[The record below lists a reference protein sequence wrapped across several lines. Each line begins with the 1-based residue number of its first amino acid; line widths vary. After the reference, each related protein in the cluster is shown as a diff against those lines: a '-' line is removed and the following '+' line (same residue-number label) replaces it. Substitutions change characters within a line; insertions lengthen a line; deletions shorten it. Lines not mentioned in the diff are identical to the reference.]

1 MLSRF
6 LVLISVL
13 LLSACE
19 AAKEPEALHETEAPV
34 GQLDNNIT
42 PQRYRLELTIDPAQ
56 PSFSGQTEIDI
67 NVAAPTSRLWLH
79 GKDLSISSAT
89 ITQAGRTVTASWDQ
103 VLESGVASL
112 TTESPLARGDATIR
126 IAYSAAFN
134 RAANA
139 LYSVQRGEEHYAA
152 TQFQPIAARQAFPSF
167 DEPRFKVPFDITI
180 LAKPTDVVVTATP
193 ETAATPEGDLIRHV
207 FQQTRPLPTYLLA
220 FVVGPYDVV
229 TYDDIPPNTI
239 RSNSI
244 PLRGL
249 AAKGQG
255 PKLEYALQHTAGLL
269 SILEEYFAIPYPYEK
284 IDLIATPAGFGGAM
298 ENVGAIIYDEWLLLL
313 EENSAI
319 DQKRAYYVVHAHE
332 LAHMWFGNLVTPD
345 WWTDIWLNESF
356 ATWASYKAAA
366 AYWPE
371 GGFDK
376 SLQRGALGAMSNDSL
391 ANAREI
397 REIVKH
403 NDRISDSF
411 DGITYRKGGGVLG
424 MIENYAGE
432 AAFREG
438 IRHHMRRF
446 PDTVANAPQFMA
458 SLAEGAELSEIEPI
472 FASFISQAGVPNLY
486 VEMDCTEQPTLNI
499 KRTRYSPL
507 GSDIDPASG
516 DWQLPVCVSLYEGDA
531 RRQSC
536 QLMTEVEQ
544 TFELGGSCPDFVFP
558 NANGSGYYHFSFP
571 EAQWQKQINNALALR
586 GDEALSLVS
595 SLDAAFRS
603 GSLSG
608 ELYIRALA
616 TLINHNEWEVVD
628 NVTGYL
634 EALTDVISVA
644 GQPQLRAG
652 FAAIAAE
659 RYAGALAEGP
669 QVLVNRLQ
677 RFMLI
682 LARDPALRA
691 PLRESAAAYIGFA
704 READRASVNPGQLET
719 TLSIGVQDLGLDYFE
734 ALLTF
739 ALAEQDPFIRSSA
752 LRALARAEDPAQI
765 ARLQATVAEGR
776 LKGTESASIM
786 NRQMARTASK
796 AATFE
801 WLKSD
806 PIALMS
812 LLPETFRSIAAPSF
826 ARSLCS
832 PEKVKEWQAILDSNR
847 ELFPGYERRM
857 QQVVE
862 SNALCAA
869 LREQSEA
876 GLLAGLRNLSG

>member
-1 MLSRF
+1 MSSR
-6 LVLISVL
+6 LLMLISAL
-13 LLSACE
+13 LLAACE
-19 AAKEPEALHETEAPV
+19 PASDPVSLVETDAPV
-34 GQLDNNIT
+34 GQLGDNVS
-42 PQRYRLELTIDPAQ
+42 PQQYRLELTIDPAQ
-56 PSFSGQTEIDI
+56 PAYSGRTEIDI
-67 NVAAPTSRLWLH
+67 NIAAATKQVWLH
-79 GKDLSISSAT
+79 GKDLTVTSAN
-89 ITQAGRTVTASWDQ
+89 ITQAGKTLTASWEQ
-103 VLESGVASL
+103 VLDSGVASL
-112 TTESPLARGDATIR
+112 TTETPLEAGEATIN
-126 IAYSAAFN
+126 IAYSSEFN
-134 RAANA
+134 RSSNA

-152 TQFQPIAARQAFPSF
+152 TQFQPIAARQVFPSF

-180 LAKPTDVVVTATP
+180 LAKPGDVVVTTTP
-193 ETAATPEGDLIRHV
+193 ETAATPDGDLIRHS
-207 FQQTRPLPTYLLA
+207 FKRTRPLPTYLLA

-229 TYDDIPPNTI
+229 TWDDIPPNDI
-239 RSNSI
+239 RSQPI

-255 PKLEYALQHTAGLL
+255 PKLDYALKHTAGLL
-269 SILEEYFAIPYPYEK
+269 GILEDYFAIPYPYEK

-313 EENSAI
+313 DENSAM

-366 AYWPE
+366 AYWPD

-376 SLQRGALGAMSNDSL
+376 SLQRGALGAMSSDSL

-397 REIVKH
+397 REVITH

-411 DGITYRKGGGVLG
+411 DGITYQKGGGVLG

-432 AAFREG
+432 EAFREG

-446 PDTVANAPQFMA
+446 SDSVANAPQFLE

-472 FASFISQAGVPNLY
+472 FASFISQPGIPNLQ
-486 VEMDCTEQPTLNI
+486 VELSCTDQPTLSV

-507 GSDIDPASG
+507 GSEIDPASG
-516 DWQLPVCVSLYEGDA
+516 DWQLPLCVSLYDGDA

-536 QLMTEVEQ
+536 QLMTEAEQ
-544 TFELGGSCPDFVFP
+544 TFMLDGACPDFVFP
-558 NANGSGYYHFSFP
+558 NANGSGYYHFTFP
-571 EAQWQKQINNALALR
+571 EAEWQKQIDNALTLP
-586 GDEALSLVS
+586 GNEALSLLS

-603 GSLSG
+603 GSLPG
-608 ELYIRALA
+608 ELYISALA
-616 TLINHNEWEVVD
+616 MLVNHDEWEVVD

-634 EALTDVISVA
+634 EGLTDVISA
-644 GQPQLRAG
+644 DGQPLLQSG
-652 FAAIAAE
+652 FGAIAAARYE
-659 RYAGALAEGP
+659 RALSEGP
-669 QVLVNRLQ
+669 QVLIDRLQ

-691 PLRESAAAYIGFA
+691 PLRDNAAAYIGYK
-704 READRASVNPGQLET
+704 READRSGVNPGQLET
-719 TLSIGVQDLGLDYFE
+719 TLSIGVQDLGLEYFE
-734 ALLTF
+734 ALLAF

-752 LRALARAEDPAQI
+752 LGALARAEDPAQM
-765 ARLQATVAEGR
+765 AQLQATVAAGS
-776 LKGTESASIM
+776 LQGTESASIM
-786 NRQMARTASK
+786 NRQMVRTASK

-806 PIALMS
+806 PVTLMS
-812 LLPETFRSIAAPSF
+812 LLPETFRSIVAPGF

-832 PEKVKEWQAILDSNR
+832 PEKVNEWQDILDSNQ
-847 ELFPGYERRM
+847 ELFPGYERSM
-857 QQVVE
+857 QQVVQ

-876 GLLAGLRNLSG
+876 GLLAGLRNLGG